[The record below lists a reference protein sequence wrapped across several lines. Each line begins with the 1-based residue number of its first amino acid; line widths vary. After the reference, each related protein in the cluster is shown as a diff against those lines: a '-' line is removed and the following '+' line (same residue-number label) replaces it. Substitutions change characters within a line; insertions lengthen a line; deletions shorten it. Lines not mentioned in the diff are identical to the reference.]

1 MTTSSTVMGYR
12 QSTSSRWGIY
22 ATQLV
27 ASQWITENVNFSHL
41 QRNQTPHGF
50 EKRGFPGSIGTH
62 NSHLGAV
69 GNDEIHILQ
78 DNLAIVQ
85 DCYMPDFHP
94 GWIFGYGLLFFHE
107 LLSNSSG
114 SIAL

>member
-1 MTTSSTVMGYR
+1 MGYR

>member
-1 MTTSSTVMGYR
+1 MALKSVDFPAH
-12 QSTSSRWGIY
+12 WDP
-22 ATQLV
+22 QL
-27 ASQWITENVNFSHL
+27 
-41 QRNQTPHGF
+41 P
-50 EKRGFPGSIGTH
+50 PGRR
-62 NSHLGAV
+62 

-107 LLSNSSG
+107 LLSNSSAQLPCNAATM
-114 SIAL
+114 ALVLYRIISK